1 MTESETRFQTRIR
14 SGEPLLVVEIAPPK
28 GGDPAPLRAAAKRYA
43 GKVNAIGVSDNR
55 HGVCMSAL
63 AAAAIVAAEGVE
75 PILHLATRD
84 RNRIALIA
92 SCLGAQ
98 ALGVRNILC
107 TSGTHQ
113 TLGICP
119 PAKNV
124 FDIDST
130 QLIEA
135 IAHLGEIGDSYL
147 FSPDNRDGSG
157 QTHNGREIGNSP
169 VFPDGAGPFCLGA
182 VAAPFADPAELQLM
196 RLSKKVAAGAQF
208 LITQPVYDLDRF
220 GAWWGQVTQRGI
232 DKQAAILAGIQPLLD
247 AKQAKAYAASRPFPM
262 VPQAL
267 LDKLS
272 SAGDR
277 KAQRAAGIEIAVETV
292 KQVSALNG
300 VRGLCISFPSST
312 WERDE
317 RGEGD
322 ENAALEIIERSGL
335 EAR

>member
-1 MTESETRFQTRIR
+1 MTESETRFQARIR
-14 SGEPLLVVEIAPPK
+14 SGEPLLVVEITPPK

-43 GKVNAIGVSDNR
+43 GKVHAIGVSDNR

-75 PILHLATRD
+75 PILHLVTRD

-157 QTHNGREIGNSP
+157 KTHNGRKIGNSP
-169 VFPDGAGPFCLGA
+169 LFPFCLGA

-196 RLSKKVAAGAQF
+196 RLSKKVAAGAEF

-232 DKQAAILAGIQPLLD
+232 HEKAAILAGIQPLLD
-247 AKQAKAYAASRPFPM
+247 AEQAKTYAASRPFPM

-277 KAQRAAGIEIAVETV
+277 KAQRATGIEIAVETL
-292 KQVSALNG
+292 KQVSALKG

-312 WERDE
+312 CE
-317 RGEGD
+317 RGDTQGEED
-322 ENAALEIIERSGL
+322 AALEVIERSGL

>member
-1 MTESETRFQTRIR
+1 MTESETRFQARIR

-43 GKVNAIGVSDNR
+43 GKVHAVGVSDNR
-55 HGVCMSAL
+55 NGVCMSAL
-63 AAAAIVAAEGVE
+63 AAAAIVAAEGAE
-75 PILHLATRD
+75 PILHLVTRD
-84 RNRIALIA
+84 RNRIALIS

-98 ALGVRNILC
+98 ALGVRNVLC

-135 IAHLGEIGDSYL
+135 IAHLEIG
-147 FSPDNRDGSG
+147 
-157 QTHNGREIGNSP
+157 
-169 VFPDGAGPFCLGA
+169 GPFCLGA

-232 DKQAAILAGIQPLLD
+232 HEKAAILAGIQPLLD
-247 AKQAKAYAASRPFPM
+247 AEQAKAYAASRPFPM

-277 KAQRAAGIEIAVETV
+277 KAQRATGIEIAVETI
-292 KQVSALNG
+292 KQVSALKG
-300 VRGLCISFPSST
+300 VRGFHICA
-312 WERDE
+312 D
-317 RGEGD
+317 GD

>member
-1 MTESETRFQTRIR
+1 MTESETRFRGRIR

-43 GKVNAIGVSDNR
+43 GKVHAIGVSDNR
-55 HGVCMSAL
+55 NGVCMSAL
-63 AAAAIVAAEGVE
+63 AAAAIIAAEGVE
-75 PILHLATRD
+75 PILHLVTRD

-135 IAHLGEIGDSYL
+135 IAHLEI
-147 FSPDNRDGSG
+147 
-157 QTHNGREIGNSP
+157 
-169 VFPDGAGPFCLGA
+169 AGPFCLGA

-232 DKQAAILAGIQPLLD
+232 DKQAAILGGIQPLLD
-247 AKQAKAYAASRPFPM
+247 SDQAKAYAASRPFPM

-277 KAQRAAGIEIAVETV
+277 KAQRAAGIEIAVETI
-292 KQVSALNG
+292 KQVSVLNG
-300 VRGLCISFPSST
+300 VRGFQICVSFPSST
-312 WERDE
+312 WE

>member
-1 MTESETRFQTRIR
+1 MTESETRFQGRIR

-28 GGDPAPLRAAAKRYA
+28 GGDPSPLRAAAKRYA
-43 GKVNAIGVSDNR
+43 GKVHAIGVSDNR

-75 PILHLATRD
+75 PILHLVTRD

-135 IAHLGEIGDSYL
+135 IAHLEMG
-147 FSPDNRDGSG
+147 
-157 QTHNGREIGNSP
+157 
-169 VFPDGAGPFCLGA
+169 GPFCLGA

-232 DKQAAILAGIQPLLD
+232 HEKAAILAGIQPLLD
-247 AKQAKAYAASRPFPM
+247 AEQAKAYAASRPFPM

-277 KAQRAAGIEIAVETV
+277 KAQRATSIEIAIETI

-312 WERDE
+312 WER
-317 RGEGD
+317 GEGD
-322 ENAALEIIERSGL
+322 ENAPLEIIERSGL